1 MACNK
6 LTGFTQDS
14 CLSNIGGIKRVWLA
28 EYVDGAAETATTSG
42 ITSVTGFTTGITW
55 QEFPLKKNSAQATSE
70 YQIGDGGSV
79 FVQTTLEMNFNRQ
92 DANKRMAMVSLAG
105 NELIAV
111 YEDANGNRW
120 FLGKDNPVSISAGGG
135 ETGTQKTD
143 VNKYSVS
150 LQIDIKLFIWEKLG
164 KKIV

>member
-14 CLSNIGGIKRVWLA
+14 CLGSIGGIKRVWLA

-79 FVQTTLEMNFNRQ
+79 FVQTTLELNFNRQ

-105 NELIAV
+105 NELMAV

-120 FLGKDNPVSISAGGG
+120 FLGKDNPVSLSAGGA

-143 VNKYSVS
+143 INKYMVS
-150 LQIDIKLFIWEKLG
+150 LQDDSLELPLP
-164 KKIV
+164 VANTLPE

>member
-28 EYVDGAAETATTSG
+28 EYVDGAAETATASG

-55 QEFPLKKNSAQATSE
+55 QEFPLKKNSAQVTSE
-70 YQIGDGGSV
+70 YQISDGGSV
-79 FVQTTLEMNFNRQ
+79 FVQSTLEMNFNRQ

-105 NELIAV
+105 NELMAV

-120 FLGKDNPVSISAGGG
+120 FLGKDNPVSLSAGGG

-143 VNKYSVS
+143 VNRYMVS
-150 LQIDIKLFIWEKLG
+150 LQDDSLDLPYPVANTLPE
-164 KKIV
+164 